1 MLIYMDERLQHGG
14 IIMTRIVFLLFL
26 FLISCKPDLPVKGE
40 FPDITLQSHEGKEF
54 KFSQIRGKVLVVSYI
69 YTNCPDICHTISA
82 KLNVFK
88 NNLKKNGLKD
98 KVFFVSITMDPER
111 DTKEALKHHAEMMN
125 LDLTNWVF
133 LTGDEESIKSTIK
146 VAGVEAFRGPIENSP
161 EGEPSYTIAH
171 LDRISLVDKD
181 GRIRKHYKGTT
192 FDMDELL
199 GDMKSLL

>member
-1 MLIYMDERLQHGG
+1 MHKVFFLI
-14 IIMTRIVFLLFL
+14 IILL
-26 FLISCKPDLPVKGE
+26 LISCKPDLPVKGE
-40 FPDITLQSHEGKEF
+40 FPDITLQSHDGDEF
-54 KFSQIRGKVLVVSYI
+54 KFSQAKGKVLVVSYI
-69 YTNCPDICHTISA
+69 FTNCPDICHTIGA

-88 NNLKKNGLKD
+88 DELKKDGLED
-98 KVFFVSITMDPER
+98 KVFFVSITIDPER

-133 LTGDEESIKSTIK
+133 LTGDEESVKSTIK
-146 VAGVEAFRGPIENSP
+146 VAGIEAFKGPIEYSP
-161 EGEPSYTIAH
+161 EGKPSYTIAH
-171 LDRISLVDKD
+171 LDRISLVDKE

>member
-1 MLIYMDERLQHGG
+1 
-14 IIMTRIVFLLFL
+14 
-26 FLISCKPDLPVKGE
+26 
-40 FPDITLQSHEGKEF
+40 
-54 KFSQIRGKVLVVSYI
+54 
-69 YTNCPDICHTISA
+69 
-82 KLNVFK
+82 VFK